1 MTIPSAST
9 DVTPADT
16 TPQPGFSTWLRFAL
30 LWLVLCGLGYP
41 AVTTLLAG
49 SLFPSQANGSL
60 ITRNGQVIGSA
71 LVGQTFSGAG
81 DFIGRPSAAGSGYDP
96 VNASGSN
103 FAPSNPDLRKR
114 VQGLSAEIAK
124 RENIAPTQIPSD
136 LLTASG
142 SGLDPHISPAGAAIQ
157 VARVAQARG
166 LGEQKVRELIT
177 AATERGPLGLGG
189 VGVNVLKLNL
199 ALDAAAPGTGR

>member
-1 MTIPSAST
+1 MTIPSH
-9 DVTPADT
+9 PADT
-16 TPQPGFSTWLRFAL
+16 APQPGLSTWLRFAL
-30 LWLVLCGLGYP
+30 LWFVLCGLTYP

-49 SLFPSQANGSL
+49 SVFPAQANGSL
-60 ITRNGQVIGSA
+60 ITRNGQVVGSA

-81 DFIGRPSAAGSGYDP
+81 DFIGRPSAAGVGYDP

-103 FAPSNPDLRKR
+103 LAPSNPQLRRR
-114 VQGLSAEIAK
+114 VQALSAEIAA
-124 RENIAPTQIPSD
+124 REGVPATQIPAD

-142 SGLDPHISPAGAAIQ
+142 SGLDPHISPAGAGIQ
-157 VARVAQARG
+157 VARVARARG
-166 LGEQKVRELIT
+166 LSEARVRELIG

-189 VGVNVLKLNL
+189 VGVNVLRLNL

>member
-1 MTIPSAST
+1 MTIPSN
-9 DVTPADT
+9 PADT

-30 LWLVLCGLGYP
+30 MWLLLCGLAYP

-49 SLFPSQANGSL
+49 SLFPAQANGSL
-60 ITRNGQVIGSA
+60 ITRNGQVVGSA

-81 DFIGRPSAAGSGYDP
+81 DFIGRPSAAGGGYDP

-103 FAPSNPDLRKR
+103 LAPSNPDLRKR
-114 VQGLSAEIAK
+114 VRDLSAKIAA
-124 RENIAPTQIPSD
+124 REGIPASQIPAD

-142 SGLDPHISPAGAAIQ
+142 SGLDPHISPAGAGVQ
-157 VARVAQARG
+157 VARVAQARN
-166 LGEQKVRELIT
+166 LSEDKVRELIT

-199 ALDAAAPGTGR
+199 ALNAAAPGTGR